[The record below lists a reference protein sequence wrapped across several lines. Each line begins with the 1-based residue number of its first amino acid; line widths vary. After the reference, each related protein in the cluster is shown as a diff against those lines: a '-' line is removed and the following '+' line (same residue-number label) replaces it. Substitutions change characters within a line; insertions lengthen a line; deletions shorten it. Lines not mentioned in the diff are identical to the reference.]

1 MGVQALVLSSV
12 PGLGKQLLPC
22 KYHLGEALGP
32 LTPES
37 EILQILG
44 LRWDTQYFI
53 LVGQKRDE
61 KLQVDAPFSSPK
73 LGSRGWGGRHG
84 TGEWEKSPQPVVP
97 SDLEVEDSSCVCT

>member
-32 LTPES
+32 LTPER

-44 LRWDTQYFI
+44 LRWDTQYLRLFD
-53 LVGQKRDE
+53 QKRDE

-73 LGSRGWGGRHG
+73 LGSRGGGG
-84 TGEWEKSPQPVVP
+84 
-97 SDLEVEDSSCVCT
+97 

>member
-53 LVGQKRDE
+53 LVGQKWDE

-73 LGSRGWGGRHG
+73 LGSRGAGGG
-84 TGEWEKSPQPVVP
+84 DG
-97 SDLEVEDSSCVCT
+97 